1 MPVIEAAV
9 FETREPELIPIRRNP
24 GFRNAV
30 EPLNRTMRIRA
41 DAAGGFNDSA
51 CALHHPVAFLHGFA
65 ALTQNLPEG
74 DLRWAG
80 VHYTFWALRS

>member
-1 MPVIEAAV
+1 M

-24 GFRNAV
+24 GFRNAI

-51 CALHHPVAFLHGFA
+51 CAPEYSVAFLHGFA
-65 ALTQNLPEG
+65 ALTQTCQWVTCG
-74 DLRWAG
+74 GRR
-80 VHYTFWALRS
+80 VHYTFWALRSRI